1 MVGRELTKTFEE
13 MRRGTLASLPR
24 IMRGRDAEG
33 RDRHLRRAA
42 CRKRRPRPEDIDRLL
57 LSLAGEMPAS
67 KAAAEAARM
76 TGRPKPEL
84 YRRLLE
90 LREPGE
96 ARWLTRTG
104 RRHKAYRRG
113 HRSEWLAALALM
125 LKGYRIVARR
135 YRTKLGEIDLIA
147 RRGDLVMIVEVKAR
161 PTLMEAMEAIAR
173 ESERRIEGAADLWL
187 SRQKDYGRLSVRFD
201 MVAVLPLALA
211 GACRECVLWKELG
224 GRLLAPSQP
233 RTGLPAT

>member
-1 MVGRELTKTFEE
+1 MRSRLEALKSTDATLIFFESPRRLAETLAAMAEMFGGDRQAVVARELTKTFEE
-13 MRRGTLASLPR
+13 LRRGTLDELAAHYREAATPKGE
-24 IMRGRDAEG
+24 IVICVAPPAAQA
-33 RDRHLRRAA
+33 RAA
-42 CRKRRPRPEDIDRLL
+42 PEDVDRLL

-90 LREPGE
+90 LKDRAGG
-96 ARWLTRTG
+96 WLTQAG

-147 RRGDLVMIVEVKAR
+147 RRGDLV
-161 PTLMEAMEAIAR
+161 
-173 ESERRIEGAADLWL
+173 
-187 SRQKDYGRLSVRFD
+187 
-201 MVAVLPLALA
+201 
-211 GACRECVLWKELG
+211 
-224 GRLLAPSQP
+224 
-233 RTGLPAT
+233 